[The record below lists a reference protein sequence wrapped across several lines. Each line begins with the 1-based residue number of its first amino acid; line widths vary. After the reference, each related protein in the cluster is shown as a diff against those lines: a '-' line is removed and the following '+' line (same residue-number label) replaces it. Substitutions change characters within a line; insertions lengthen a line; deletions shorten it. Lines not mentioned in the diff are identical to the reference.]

1 MHPAIEGLQYVPNY
15 LDAATHDALI
25 ASVDRHPWLQSA
37 DRGVQ
42 IYGYRYH
49 HPTQSMCQIG
59 DLPPW
64 AAGLAARLCRDGF
77 VSSTPNQV
85 VVNDY
90 RPGAGILAHVDQ
102 AAFGD
107 TVASVSLGSSCVMK
121 FSRTKTERSH
131 EILLEPQSLLVLSG
145 EARWEWCHGIPART
159 ADTWQQQER
168 PRGRRVSVTFREIPV
183 ERR

>member
-102 AAFGD
+102 AAWRHRGIGQ
-107 TVASVSLGSSCVMK
+107 SW
-121 FSRTKTERSH
+121 
-131 EILLEPQSLLVLSG
+131 LELRDEVLQD
-145 EARWEWCHGIPART
+145 EDRAPARDPVGT
-159 ADTWQQQER
+159 AKSAG
-168 PRGRRVSVTFREIPV
+168 PFR
-183 ERR
+183 